1 MASRSHQLETAM
13 STIEPFTHRKIVV
26 MHLDTRASQA
36 ARAMCDNRI
45 GCVVVADESG
55 HLAGIV
61 TDRDLVCGLLAYR
74 SDVDTPLLEL
84 MTCDPATVDENAE
97 VEDVLEL
104 MVVNGVRRIPVVE
117 NLEKGKQRCVGI
129 VTLDDL
135 IASQAV
141 PGERIARVVQ
151 SQIFRSRGF
160 PSRGLR
166 KLRSQARA
174 DARMEQTLMKFYKVI
189 AKNTGLNDDNTAGVT
204 LYILGALVRRLHYT
218 GAAHLIAQLPH
229 LMQDDL
235 LDLPAGPD
243 RSVTHATILAGL
255 RDEFKFTEDR
265 AESVFTQTC
274 QALWHLI
281 DPAQLAHVRAQ
292 LPLELQK
299 AFRPQDNKA
308 A

>member
-1 MASRSHQLETAM
+1 
-13 STIEPFTHRKIVV
+13 
-26 MHLDTRASQA
+26 
-36 ARAMCDNRI
+36 MCENRI
-45 GCVVVADESG
+45 GCVIVGDEEG

-84 MTCDPATVDENAE
+84 MTEDPAAVEETAGL
-97 VEDVLEL
+97 EDVLAL
-104 MVVNGVRRIPVVE
+104 MERNGVRRIPVVQ
-117 NLEKGKQRCVGI
+117 NLAGGKQRCVGI

-135 IASQAV
+135 IASQALA
-141 PGERIARVVQ
+141 PDSISRVVQ

-166 KLRSQARA
+166 KLRSRARA

-189 AKNTGLNDDNTAGVT
+189 ASNTGLSEDSVPGITK
-204 LYILGALVRRLHYT
+204 YILSALVRRLHYT

-229 LMQDDL
+229 LLQDDL

-243 RSVTHATILAGL
+243 RSVTQITILAGL
-255 RDEFKFTEDR
+255 RREFGFTEDKANQVFHR
-265 AESVFTQTC
+265 AC
-274 QALWHLI
+274 QALWEVV
-281 DPAQLAHVRAQ
+281 DAKQLAHVRAQ
-292 LPLELQK
+292 LPLELQHV
-299 AFRPQDNKA
+299 FRPQSEA